1 MSLFQCE
8 HCGCCENT
16 ALSSQGFVNGM
27 ERFYDWS
34 YAQERKGLKLC
45 SACGP
50 TSFASGKPT
59 EYGKWHG
66 RFPRTFLPMGMFHT
80 NRVGNL
86 AHNETGSENFRDFE
100 IASKEGEE
108 AACTTN

>member
-1 MSLFQCE
+1 
-8 HCGCCENT
+8 
-16 ALSSQGFVNGM
+16 M

-34 YAQERKGLKLC
+34 YAPERKGLRLC

-50 TSFASGKPT
+50 TCFASGKPT

-80 NRVGNL
+80 NHVGNL
-86 AHNETGSENFRDFE
+86 AHNETGNENFREFE
-100 IASKEGEE
+100 IAGKDGKE
-108 AACTTN
+108 AA